1 MKSALA
7 LVAAALATT
16 AAGIAP
22 LGTLGA
28 SRDLSTMQAPAPTP
42 TLRVLSPA
50 NDTYVGGP
58 VLLRA
63 VVEPMSAVQRV
74 TRVRFFVD
82 GNKVC
87 ELQRPPFECEWDA
100 GAEIDEHTFRVTATF
115 DDAFP
120 GLQLAQTVR
129 TRKLDYHERVDVDVV
144 QVPVVVTDGGRFV
157 QGLRRDDFKVFENNV
172 QQRITHFASENIPL
186 ELVAALD
193 VSGSMENFIP
203 SMKAAAKRFQAA
215 VPPKTPVMIYA
226 FNENVFRIVRRSFDP
241 AERALF
247 IDRLQ
252 SWGGTALY
260 DAIIEAIDSVGR
272 QPGRRAVIIFSDGED
287 QSSHATEE
295 AAIRRVEGSDATVYT
310 IGQGRAADS
319 AKLQKILETFASVSG
334 GRAFFTQDLEK
345 LEAAFKEIIDDLSHQ
360 YLISYPPPEARP
372 GAWRRIKVEMAGG
385 YRVRARQGYRLT
397 KHN

>member
-16 AAGIAP
+16 AAGIA
-22 LGTLGA
+22 
-28 SRDLSTMQAPAPTP
+28 QAPAPT
-42 TLRVLSPA
+42 LRILSPS

-63 VVEPMSAVQRV
+63 VVEPTSAITRV
-74 TRVRFFVD
+74 TRVKFFAD
-82 GNKVC
+82 TKMVC

-100 GAEIDEHTFRVTATF
+100 GPGIAEHTFRVTATF

-120 GLQLAQTVR
+120 GLQLAQTVH
-129 TRKLDYHERVDVDVV
+129 TRKLDIHERVDVDVV

-157 QGLRRDDFKVFENNV
+157 QGLTRDSFKVFEDNV
-172 QQRITHFASENIPL
+172 QQRITDFASENIPL
-186 ELVAALD
+186 ELVAVLD

-203 SMKAAAKRFQAA
+203 SMKAAATRFQAA
-215 VPPKTPVMIYA
+215 VPPKTPMTIFV
-226 FNENVFRIVRRSFDP
+226 FNESVFTGVRRSTDP
-241 AERALF
+241 AQRAGV
-247 IDRLQ
+247 IGRLH

-272 QPGRRAVIIFSDGED
+272 QPGRRAVIVFSDGED

-319 AKLQKILETFASVSG
+319 PKLQKILETFATVSG

-345 LEAAFKEIIDDLSHQ
+345 LEKAFKEIIDDLSHQ
-360 YLISYPPPEARP
+360 YLISYAPPEARP
-372 GAWRRIKVEMAGG
+372 GAWRRIKVEVAGG
-385 YRVRARQGYRLT
+385 HRVRARQGYRLT
-397 KHN
+397 KHD

>member
-7 LVAAALATT
+7 AVGAALAIAT
-16 AAGIAP
+16 A
-22 LGTLGA
+22 LGVA
-28 SRDLSTMQAPAPTP
+28 QAPAPT
-42 TLRVLSPA
+42 LKVLSPG

-63 VVEPMSAVQRV
+63 VVEPMSVATRV
-74 TRVRFFVD
+74 TRVRFFAD
-82 GNKVC
+82 AKLVC
-87 ELQRPPFECEWDA
+87 ELQRPPYECEWDA
-100 GAEIDEHTFRVTATF
+100 GPGIAEHTFRVTATL
-115 DDAFP
+115 DD
-120 GLQLAQTVR
+120 GQQLVQMVF
-129 TRKLDYHERVDVDVV
+129 TRKLDYAERVDVDVV

-157 QGLRRDDFKVFENNV
+157 QGLTSDDFKVSEDNV

-186 ELVAALD
+186 ELVMTLD

-215 VPPKTPVMIYA
+215 VPPKTPLTIFA
-226 FNENVFRIVRRSFDP
+226 FNETVFTVVRRSTD
-241 AERALF
+241 AEDRARR
-247 IDRLQ
+247 IERLE

-272 QPGRRAVIIFSDGED
+272 QAGRRAVVVFSDGED
-287 QSSHATEE
+287 QSSHATRE
-295 AAIRRVEGSDATVYT
+295 AANRRVEGSDATVYT
-310 IGQGRAADS
+310 IGQGRAADHTP
-319 AKLQKILETFASVSG
+319 LQKIMESFAAVSG

-360 YLISYPPPEARP
+360 YLISYAPPEAP
-372 GAWRRIKVEMAGG
+372 ASAWRRIKVDVAGG

-397 KHN
+397 KHG

>member
-1 MKSALA
+1 MKSTLA

-16 AAGIAP
+16 AAGIAQ
-22 LGTLGA
+22 T
-28 SRDLSTMQAPAPTP
+28 PAPT
-42 TLRVLSPA
+42 LRMLSPA

-74 TRVRFFVD
+74 TRVRFYAD

-100 GAEIDEHTFRVTATF
+100 GAGIAEHTFRVTATF
-115 DDAFP
+115 DEAFP
-120 GLQLAQTVR
+120 GLHLAQTVH
-129 TRKLDYHERVDVDVV
+129 TRKLDIHERVDVDVV

-157 QGLRRDDFKVFENNV
+157 QGLTRDSFKVFEDNV

-186 ELVAALD
+186 ELVMTLD

-203 SMKAAAKRFQAA
+203 LMKAAAKRFQSA
-215 VPPKTPVMIYA
+215 VPPKTPVTIFA
-226 FNENVFRIVRRSFDP
+226 FNETVFTIIRRSMDP
-241 AERALF
+241 EERARR
-247 IDRLQ
+247 IDRLK

-272 QPGRRAVIIFSDGED
+272 QPGRRAVVVFSDGED
-287 QSSHATEE
+287 QSSHATRE
-295 AAIRRVEGSDATVYT
+295 AANRRVEGSDATVYT
-310 IGQGRAADS
+310 IGQGRAADH
-319 AKLQKILETFASVSG
+319 APLQKIMENLAAVSG

-345 LEAAFKEIIDDLSHQ
+345 LEAAFREIIDDLSHQ
-360 YLISYPPPEARP
+360 YLISYAPPDAPA
-372 GAWRRIKVEMAGG
+372 GAWRRIKVDVAGG

-397 KHN
+397 KHD

>member
-7 LVAAALATT
+7 AVAVAIAAATVFGLA
-16 AAGIAP
+16 
-22 LGTLGA
+22 
-28 SRDLSTMQAPAPTP
+28 QAPAP
-42 TLRVLSPA
+42 TLRVLSPE
-50 NDTYVGGP
+50 NDTFVGGP

-63 VVEPMSAVQRV
+63 VVEPASAL
-74 TRVRFFVD
+74 TRVMRVKFFAD
-82 GNKVC
+82 TKLVC

-100 GAEIDEHTFRVTATF
+100 GPGIFEHTFRVTATL
-115 DDAFP
+115 DD
-120 GLQLAQTVR
+120 GQQLAQTVR
-129 TRKLDYHERVDVDVV
+129 TRKLDVSERVDVDVV

-157 QGLRRDDFKVFENNV
+157 QGLTVGDFKVSEDNV

-186 ELVAALD
+186 ELVMTLD

-203 SMKAAAKRFQAA
+203 SMKAAAKRFQGT
-215 VPPKTPVMIYA
+215 VPPKTPLTIFA
-226 FNENVFRIVRRSFDP
+226 FNETVFTIVRRSTDP
-241 AERALF
+241 EERSRR
-247 IDRLQ
+247 IDRLK

-272 QPGRRAVIIFSDGED
+272 QPGRRAVIVFSDGED
-287 QSSHATEE
+287 QSSHATRE
-295 AAIRRVEGSDATVYT
+295 AANRRVEGSDATVYT
-310 IGQGRAADS
+310 IGQGRAADH
-319 AKLQKILETFASVSG
+319 APLQKIMESIATVSG

-360 YLISYPPPEARP
+360 YLISYAPPDAPA
-372 GAWRRIKVEMAGG
+372 GAWRRIKVDVAGG